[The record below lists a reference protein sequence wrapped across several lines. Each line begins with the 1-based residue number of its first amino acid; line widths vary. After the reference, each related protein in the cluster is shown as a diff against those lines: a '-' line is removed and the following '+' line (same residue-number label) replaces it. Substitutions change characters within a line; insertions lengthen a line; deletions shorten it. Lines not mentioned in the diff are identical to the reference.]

1 MYPASF
7 LIVICKICKI
17 GDGWLSFRQ
26 MRSVASRDRFGAHAE
41 CVRMFAGILLTFRR
55 GQMLIKK

>member
-7 LIVICKICKI
+7 LIVICKICQI

-41 CVRMFAGILLTFRR
+41 CVRMLAGIL
-55 GQMLIKK
+55 